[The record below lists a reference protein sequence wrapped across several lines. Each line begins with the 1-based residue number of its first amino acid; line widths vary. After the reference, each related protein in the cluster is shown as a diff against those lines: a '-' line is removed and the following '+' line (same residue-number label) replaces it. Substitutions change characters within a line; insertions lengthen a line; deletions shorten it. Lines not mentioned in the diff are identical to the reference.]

1 MDKKENKTTINPKN
15 GDDKCFQYVS
25 TVGLNYGEIELHP
38 ERVSNV
44 RPLTDQ
50 CNWDKTKYP
59 SKRDD

>member
-1 MDKKENKTTINPKN
+1 MNKKEKKTTINPKN

-50 CNWDKTKYP
+50 CN
-59 SKRDD
+59 